1 MFVNLRLSQS
11 LHLSQNLRFSKLVL
25 FPKNLLRFS
34 KNLLRI
40 KNVFC
45 TLFYNY
51 VLHIVCL
58 ILQPDSPYER
68 NYCRT
73 VPTVPVNLWLVL
85 RSNKKIFGNIRPWDK
100 PSKLHFIQGMFLPRG
115 VSSKGGIIYEERI
128 LGEQIF
134 WDTEGGY
141 IH

>member
-40 KNVFC
+40 KNVFY

-51 VLHIVCL
+51 ELHTVWPGKSSNG
-58 ILQPDSPYER
+58 QSSP
-68 NYCRT
+68 
-73 VPTVPVNLWLVL
+73 
-85 RSNKKIFGNIRPWDK
+85 
-100 PSKLHFIQGMFLPRG
+100 
-115 VSSKGGIIYEERI
+115 
-128 LGEQIF
+128 
-134 WDTEGGY
+134 
-141 IH
+141 